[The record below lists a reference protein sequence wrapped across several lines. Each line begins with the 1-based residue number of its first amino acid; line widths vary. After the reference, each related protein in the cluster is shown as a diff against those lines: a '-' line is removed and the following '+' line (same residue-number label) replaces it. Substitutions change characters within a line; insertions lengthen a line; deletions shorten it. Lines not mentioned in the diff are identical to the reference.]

1 MSAETTSFTSSGAVT
16 AFQHPASPD
25 DSEIVRGQLLVID
38 DEEEILKA
46 LSRQFRRKYAV
57 HIAHSADDGLRIMT
71 EYPIQV
77 IISDQRMPGMNGV
90 EFFNRVKSEYPDA
103 IRLLLTG
110 YADIQAVIAAINDG
124 NVFRYIPK
132 PWDPV
137 ELETIVNEAFQR
149 YRLIVQNRELLS
161 ELQAANALLEKRV
174 EARTAELAEAN
185 ARLQQMDA
193 TKDAFLG
200 MAAHD
205 LRTPITIIRG
215 YTDLLLDPRT
225 STDNMREFIEH
236 IRATTQEMLDLL
248 NDLLDITAIQS
259 GKITLQPDI
268 VDVYRFIDRV
278 VKLNRRIGEQK
289 GIALVTDI
297 PAGLPPF
304 MFDPGR
310 IEQVMNNLIS
320 NAFKFSHSG
329 TTVTV
334 AAALADEMLEFSIT
348 DEGQGIPAHEMD
360 KLFNAFQKVSPKPT
374 GSERSTG
381 LGLSICKRLVE
392 LHYGVIDAES
402 QPGVGSRFYFRLPRT
417 FPLVDEDG

>member
-1 MSAETTSFTSSGAVT
+1 MTEIEHPSRSLSSVL
-16 AFQHPASPD
+16 P
-25 DSEIVRGQLLVID
+25 ERGHLLVID

-46 LSRQFRRKYAV
+46 LTRQFRRRYDV
-57 HIAHSADDGLRIMT
+57 SIANSADDGLRIMT
-71 EYPIQV
+71 ETPIHV

-90 EFFNRVKSEYPDA
+90 EFFNRVKSEFPDA

-137 ELETIVNEAFQR
+137 ELDTIVSEAFQR
-149 YRLIVQNRELLS
+149 YRLIVQNRLLLV
-161 ELQAANALLEKRV
+161 ELQEANALLERRV
-174 EARTAELAEAN
+174 EERTTELAEAN
-185 ARLQQMDA
+185 ARLKEMDT

-225 STDNMREFIEH
+225 LPENMRDFIEH
-236 IRATTQEMLDLL
+236 IRQTTQEMLNLL

-268 VDVYRFIDRV
+268 VDVYRFVDRV
-278 VKLNRRIGEQK
+278 VRLNRRLGEQK
-289 GIALVTDI
+289 GIGLVVDLA
-297 PAGLPPF
+297 PAMPPF

-310 IEQVMNNLIS
+310 IEQVLNNLIS
-320 NAFKFSHSG
+320 NAFKFSHSE
-329 TTVTV
+329 TSVTV
-334 AAALADEMLEFSIT
+334 SAQLVDDGDLLEFSVT
-348 DEGQGIPAHEMD
+348 DQGQGIPADDID
-360 KLFNAFQKVSPKPT
+360 KLFTAFQKVSPKPT

-392 LHYGVIDAES
+392 LHYGMIGVES
-402 QPGVGSRFYFRLPRT
+402 EVGVGSRFYFRLPKA
-417 FPLVDEDG
+417 FPIDEE